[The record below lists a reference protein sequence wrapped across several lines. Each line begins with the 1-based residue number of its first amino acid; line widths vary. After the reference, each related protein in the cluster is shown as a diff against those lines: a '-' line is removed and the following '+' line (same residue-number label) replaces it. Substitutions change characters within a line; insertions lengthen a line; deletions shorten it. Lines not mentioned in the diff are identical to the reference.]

1 MVSPVHA
8 SALAGSSKEVPPTH
22 PTSDYIPKPSRAHH
36 ANHAAAPAPRRH
48 MRVPQRTPFSGPTH
62 PPPQHTQPSPQPP
75 GPAPTH
81 HTPLPPP
88 PTPGLNPKKQ
98 QCWGEIKPTPL
109 NPPPAHPTGTGT
121 GCSSPITGRGEGGG
135 GGSPRPPPR
144 CPAPASPRFP
154 PLLQKQLF
162 LDGGTRGVTTG
173 FPHMYFKSH
182 SKAEAARSSLG
193 REGEGG
199 GGGTDDRKIKITTK
213 ERKTSPR
220 GKPAGSSPRG
230 PRAPGVRGEP
240 PVPSR
245 G

>member
-135 GGSPRPPPR
+135 GRLTEAATTLPG
-144 CPAPASPRFP
+144 
-154 PLLQKQLF
+154 
-162 LDGGTRGVTTG
+162 TG
-173 FPHMYFKSH
+173 F
-182 SKAEAARSSLG
+182 A
-193 REGEGG
+193 
-199 GGGTDDRKIKITTK
+199 
-213 ERKTSPR
+213 
-220 GKPAGSSPRG
+220 
-230 PRAPGVRGEP
+230 
-240 PVPSR
+240 PVPSVTTKAAIFR
-245 G
+245 RRNARRHNRFSSHVF